1 MCTVQL
7 MSHDKG
13 PLVDQDMPWLF
24 VTEIKTNVAAIWWSD
39 RANRPTKK
47 DEKHLGAVWSNILI
61 SPSCLFA
68 DGKAREGH
76 RPLFTLRYLTAQTLL
91 KSKRFEAP
99 TYQPTH
105 DTSAAFFWICLKMDS
120 EMWKARWR
128 QAKYNSHICTSFWE
142 WLCYDKCCSDHQPN
156 AISSLARELTVN

>member
-1 MCTVQL
+1 
-7 MSHDKG
+7 MSQ
-13 PLVDQDMPWLF
+13 PFCDQI
-24 VTEIKTNVAAIWWSD
+24 EQ
-39 RANRPTKK
+39 TKK

-99 TYQPTH
+99 TKQPTH

-120 EMWKARWR
+120 EM
-128 QAKYNSHICTSFWE
+128 
-142 WLCYDKCCSDHQPN
+142 
-156 AISSLARELTVN
+156 

>member
-1 MCTVQL
+1 MCTQL

-24 VTEIKTNVAAIWWSD
+24 VTEIKTNVAAICWSD
-39 RANRPTKK
+39 RANLPTKK

-99 TYQPTH
+99 TNQHTTPPPPSFGFVWKWTQKCEKPDEGKQSIILTYVP
-105 DTSAAFFWICLKMDS
+105 AFENGCVMTNVVLIINPMPFPHLPVS
-120 EMWKARWR
+120 
-128 QAKYNSHICTSFWE
+128 
-142 WLCYDKCCSDHQPN
+142 
-156 AISSLARELTVN
+156 